1 MNKMV
6 IVGGIVL
13 ALIVISMAYGASM
26 NPGGNEQKL
35 SGTET
40 WDLRI
45 SGPEF
50 HGKTSI
56 MANLGVMEG
65 GTYEIGFVP
74 MGDSPKNI
82 RLIIEG
88 EIPED
93 QKYYLDDP
101 VKREIFSE
109 EFILQR
115 DLIDTGVS
123 KYYTWEYLGQKF
135 VQFPK
140 TKGDVNY
147 EITIQRG
154 GNLEGSVSISLT
166 KIDRSI

>member
-1 MNKMV
+1 MNKTV
-6 IVGGIVL
+6 IVGGIV
-13 ALIVISMAYGASM
+13 AVAIAVSIAYGASM
-26 NPGGNEQKL
+26 NPGANDER
-35 SGTET
+35 SGSET
-40 WDLRI
+40 WDFRI

-50 HGKTSI
+50 HDKTTI
-56 MANLGVMEG
+56 MAGLGIMEG

-74 MGDSPKNI
+74 MGDSPSNI

-93 QKYYLDDP
+93 QRYYLDEP

-115 DLIDTGVS
+115 NLIDTGIS
-123 KYYTWEYLGQKF
+123 KYYTWEYLGQRF
-135 VQFPK
+135 VQFPE
-140 TKGDVNY
+140 TEGEANY

>member
-13 ALIVISMAYGASM
+13 TLIVISMAYGASM
-26 NPGGNEQKL
+26 NPDGNEQKR
-35 SGTET
+35 SGGEK
-40 WDLRI
+40 WDFRI

-50 HGKTSI
+50 HDKTTI
-56 MANLGVMEG
+56 MAGLGTREG

-115 DLIDTGVS
+115 NLVDTGIS

-135 VQFPK
+135 VQFPE
-140 TKGDVNY
+140 TEGEANY